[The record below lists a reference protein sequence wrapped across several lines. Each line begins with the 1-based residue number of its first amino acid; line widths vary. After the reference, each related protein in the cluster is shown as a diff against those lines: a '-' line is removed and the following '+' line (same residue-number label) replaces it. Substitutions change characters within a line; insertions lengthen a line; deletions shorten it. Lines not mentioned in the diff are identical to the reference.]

1 MNLNE
6 DYDMILKIILI
17 GDSGV
22 GKTNILSQYLKKQF
36 NQDSLATVGVEFG
49 SKIVEIEKV
58 KIKAQIWDTA
68 GQERYRSITT
78 SYYKGA
84 KGAFIVYDVTRFSS
98 FETVERWIS
107 ELKNATEEK
116 ISIVMI
122 GNKIDLKNNREVKT
136 EDGEAKAISLGIS
149 FFETSAMDYKSV
161 DRAFVALLTNI
172 YYQSKTKNISKTKE
186 QKDKIAL
193 GKSDSI
199 DVNNKNKQKKKK
211 CNCK

>member
-6 DYDMILKIILI
+6 DYDMIVKIILI

-107 ELKNATEEK
+107 ELKNATEE
-116 ISIVMI
+116 
-122 GNKIDLKNNREVKT
+122 N
-136 EDGEAKAISLGIS
+136 A
-149 FFETSAMDYKSV
+149 
-161 DRAFVALLTNI
+161 
-172 YYQSKTKNISKTKE
+172 
-186 QKDKIAL
+186 
-193 GKSDSI
+193 
-199 DVNNKNKQKKKK
+199 
-211 CNCK
+211 

>member
-6 DYDMILKIILI
+6 DYDMIVKIILI

-98 FETVERWIS
+98 FETVCEEMEGFAVYSVAEKFKVPVIGFRVISNNELTGEKYDTKYGECSQEFTYCFVKRFINEYEKGFSRKRRER
-107 ELKNATEEK
+107 N
-116 ISIVMI
+116 
-122 GNKIDLKNNREVKT
+122 DR
-136 EDGEAKAISLGIS
+136 GI
-149 FFETSAMDYKSV
+149 K
-161 DRAFVALLTNI
+161 
-172 YYQSKTKNISKTKE
+172 
-186 QKDKIAL
+186 
-193 GKSDSI
+193 
-199 DVNNKNKQKKKK
+199 
-211 CNCK
+211 